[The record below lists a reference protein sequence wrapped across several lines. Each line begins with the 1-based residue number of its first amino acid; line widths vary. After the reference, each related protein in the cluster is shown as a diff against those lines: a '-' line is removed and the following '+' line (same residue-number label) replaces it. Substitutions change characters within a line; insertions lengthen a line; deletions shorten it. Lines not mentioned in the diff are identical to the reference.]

1 MSSLTQT
8 PGVAAPQWRQGAQ
21 TSWWE
26 PDSEVV
32 VVAMMLMMMTMK
44 RRSRR
49 GALHH
54 EASTITDTL
63 ASSDAV
69 VSQAISGPVKCE
81 LEQRVPNKPTGL
93 SLWLLFLI
101 HI

>member
-1 MSSLTQT
+1 MSFLTQT

-21 TSWWE
+21 TSCWE

-32 VVAMMLMMMTMK
+32 VVMLMMTMK
-44 RRSRR
+44 RSGRR

-54 EASTITDTL
+54 EASTITNTL

-81 LEQRVPNKPTGL
+81 LEQRVPKKPTGL
-93 SLWLLFLI
+93 SLWLLFLV
-101 HI
+101 HT